1 MILGGRLPGKVGRC
15 RLFWSYGQAVKT
27 PPFHGGNPG
36 SIPGRITK
44 QTRFSI
50 WESGFSLMGSFVPV
64 SANMDFGAY
73 LKNQYH
79 APVVELATFTSFTP
93 HSFAVLLSVLPC
105 ESPAALR
112 VKRQRSLRSL
122 QRQSR
127 CCRICRADRLTALW
141 TNPQPRSV
149 SANMDS
155 GAYLKNQYHAPVVE
169 LADTLDLGSSAR
181 AWGFKSLQA
190 HQSKRP
196 QGLFLFMI
204 KAHCENN
211 LKYKL
216 VYPLGYFAYS
226 GKASER

>member
-1 MILGGRLPGKVGRC
+1 MAIARRSHLFPYRTQKLSSLALMILGGRLPGKVGRC

-64 SANMDFGAY
+64 SANMD
-73 LKNQYH
+73 
-79 APVVELATFTSFTP
+79 
-93 HSFAVLLSVLPC
+93 
-105 ESPAALR
+105 
-112 VKRQRSLRSL
+112 
-122 QRQSR
+122 
-127 CCRICRADRLTALW
+127 
-141 TNPQPRSV
+141 
-149 SANMDS
+149 S

-196 QGLFLFMI
+196 QGLFLCMI
-204 KAHCENN
+204 KARRENN

>member
-1 MILGGRLPGKVGRC
+1 MKRQARNAVTIARRSHLFPYRTQKLSSLALMILGGRLPGKVGRC

-64 SANMDFGAY
+64 SANMD
-73 LKNQYH
+73 
-79 APVVELATFTSFTP
+79 
-93 HSFAVLLSVLPC
+93 
-105 ESPAALR
+105 
-112 VKRQRSLRSL
+112 
-122 QRQSR
+122 
-127 CCRICRADRLTALW
+127 
-141 TNPQPRSV
+141 
-149 SANMDS
+149 S

-196 QGLFLFMI
+196 QGLFCL
-204 KAHCENN
+204 
-211 LKYKL
+211 
-216 VYPLGYFAYS
+216 
-226 GKASER
+226 

>member
-1 MILGGRLPGKVGRC
+1 MTKVSRKEKAIHKGYSVLSVRSTLDAVMIARRIHLFPYRTQKLSSLALMILGGRPPGKVGRC

-64 SANMDFGAY
+64 SANMD
-73 LKNQYH
+73 
-79 APVVELATFTSFTP
+79 
-93 HSFAVLLSVLPC
+93 
-105 ESPAALR
+105 
-112 VKRQRSLRSL
+112 
-122 QRQSR
+122 
-127 CCRICRADRLTALW
+127 
-141 TNPQPRSV
+141 
-149 SANMDS
+149 S

-204 KAHCENN
+204 KARRENN

>member
-1 MILGGRLPGKVGRC
+1 MKRQARNAVTIARRSHLFPYRTQKLSSLALMILGGRLPGKVGRC

-50 WESGFSLMGSFVPV
+50 WESGFSLMGSFVP
-64 SANMDFGAY
+64 A
-73 LKNQYH
+73 
-79 APVVELATFTSFTP
+79 
-93 HSFAVLLSVLPC
+93 
-105 ESPAALR
+105 
-112 VKRQRSLRSL
+112 
-122 QRQSR
+122 
-127 CCRICRADRLTALW
+127 
-141 TNPQPRSV
+141 

-190 HQSKRP
+190 HQSKKTARS
-196 QGLFLFMI
+196 FF
-204 KAHCENN
+204 
-211 LKYKL
+211 
-216 VYPLGYFAYS
+216 VYDKGAL
-226 GKASER
+226 

>member
-1 MILGGRLPGKVGRC
+1 MAIARRSHLFPYRTQKLSSLALMILGGRLPGKVGRC

-64 SANMDFGAY
+64 SANMD
-73 LKNQYH
+73 
-79 APVVELATFTSFTP
+79 
-93 HSFAVLLSVLPC
+93 
-105 ESPAALR
+105 
-112 VKRQRSLRSL
+112 
-122 QRQSR
+122 
-127 CCRICRADRLTALW
+127 
-141 TNPQPRSV
+141 
-149 SANMDS
+149 S

-196 QGLFLFMI
+196 QGLFCL
-204 KAHCENN
+204 
-211 LKYKL
+211 
-216 VYPLGYFAYS
+216 
-226 GKASER
+226 

>member
-64 SANMDFGAY
+64 SANMD
-73 LKNQYH
+73 
-79 APVVELATFTSFTP
+79 
-93 HSFAVLLSVLPC
+93 
-105 ESPAALR
+105 
-112 VKRQRSLRSL
+112 
-122 QRQSR
+122 
-127 CCRICRADRLTALW
+127 
-141 TNPQPRSV
+141 
-149 SANMDS
+149 S

-204 KAHCENN
+204 KARRKNN